1 LSRQNLPKLSG
12 PKKLPIEITR
22 YLTRILGHSPNWVQ
36 GLMYAEQ
43 PKAGIK
49 NICDVRVFD
58 ELITTGNKVYVK
70 NFISLDDFPD
80 LILFKGWLNKDDG
93 TAILE

>member
-1 LSRQNLPKLSG
+1 MSRQHLQKLPG
-12 PKKLPIEITR
+12 PEKLPIEITR

-36 GLMYAEQ
+36 GLMYVEQ
-43 PKAGIK
+43 PRAGNK

-58 ELITTGNKVYVK
+58 ELITTVNKVYVS
-70 NFISLDDFPD
+70 NFNSLDDFPD
-80 LILFKGWLNKDDG
+80 MILFEGWLNRDDG